1 MNQKKENPVFFL
13 MNYKLTA
20 TLTLARAKKENP
32 EEKKMS
38 NETLVQ
44 KNKERWWR
52 WEWYC

>member
-1 MNQKKENPVFFL
+1 MNQKKEKPVFFL

-32 EEKKMS
+32 EKKMS